1 LFGYNYRLGRY
12 FYKIYYT
19 AHSGIRYLIN
29 LALFRLYST
38 SYDAEGRHIKYVMP
52 EAYNAE
58 SDDRSGYEYEY
69 NAAEKMVKIINPE
82 GEIEELYTYDMCGN
96 TLPYTDGAGR
106 STYYSYNLQGKLIQV
121 LRPAEEK
128 EG

>member
-1 LFGYNYRLGRY
+1 
-12 FYKIYYT
+12 
-19 AHSGIRYLIN
+19 
-29 LALFRLYST
+29 
-38 SYDAEGRHIKYVMP
+38 MP